1 MLRYDATVKELEETK
16 VQLENLEGNLNG
28 ATERMEARLNTWLD
42 CVNKVTDQLNT
53 YFNNYMN
60 ALQYKGGVSM
70 FIIVNEI

>member
-42 CVNKVTDQLNT
+42 CVNKVADQLNT
-53 YFNNYMN
+53 YFNNYML

-70 FIIVNEI
+70 FIIVN